1 MATYQ
6 FDYRHRVRYR
16 ECDPMGV
23 VYHTHF
29 VDYFEAART
38 EALREMGLAYKAL
51 EDRGVM
57 MPVVDLGLQFKRPAH
72 YDDELVIRAMFS
84 EAPTSSI
91 TITYE
96 VRRAGEAKVLVTGH
110 VTLCFVDAERRRPV
124 RAPDDVQA
132 LFETALKR
140 AA

>member
-6 FDYRHRVRYR
+6 FDYVHRVRYR

-57 MPVVDLGLQFKRPAH
+57 MPVVDLGVQFKRPAH

-96 VRRAGEAKVLVTGH
+96 VRRTGEAQVLVTGH

-132 LFETALKR
+132 LFENALTR

>member
-6 FDYRHRVRYR
+6 FDYVHRVRYR

-57 MPVVDLGLQFKRPAH
+57 MPVVDLGVQFKRPAH

-84 EAPTSSI
+84 EAPSSSI

-96 VRRAGEAKVLVTGH
+96 VRRAGEAQVLVTGH

-132 LFETALKR
+132 LFETALAR

>member
-6 FDYRHRVRYR
+6 FDYVHRVRYR

-29 VDYFEAART
+29 IDYFEAART
-38 EALREMGLAYKAL
+38 EALREMGLAYKVL
-51 EDRGVM
+51 EERGVM
-57 MPVVDLGLQFKRPAH
+57 MPVVDLGVQFKRPAQ

-84 EAPTSSI
+84 EPPTSSI

-96 VRRAGEAKVLVTGH
+96 VRRKGAPTVLVTGH

-124 RAPDDVQA
+124 RAPADVQD
-132 LFETALKR
+132 LFETALMR

>member
-1 MATYQ
+1 MSTYQ
-6 FDYRHRVRYR
+6 FDYPHRVRYR

-38 EALREMGLAYKAL
+38 EALRDMGLAYKTL
-51 EDRGVM
+51 EDRGVI
-57 MPVVDLGLQFKRPAH
+57 MPVVDLGVQFKRPAH
-72 YDDELVIRAMFS
+72 YDDVLVIRAMFH
-84 EAPTSSI
+84 EPPTTSI

-96 VRRAGEAKVLVTGH
+96 VRRKGEDEVLVTGH
-110 VTLCFVDAERRRPV
+110 VTLCFVNAERRRPV

-132 LFETALKR
+132 LFEEALHE

>member
-1 MATYQ
+1 MADAAYIYTYE
-6 FDYRHRVRYR
+6 HRVRYR

-57 MPVVDLGLQFKRPAH
+57 MPVVDLGVQFKLLLQDH
-72 YDDELVIRAMFS
+72 QWQ
-84 EAPTSSI
+84 EAIDVGEQIVRDFPNTRMAQ
-91 TITYE
+91 E
-96 VRRAGEAKVLVTGH
+96 VREVMDTLKQRVAAGE
-110 VTLCFVDAERRRPV
+110 
-124 RAPDDVQA
+124 
-132 LFETALKR
+132 
-140 AA
+140 

>member
-1 MATYQ
+1 MVTYQ
-6 FDYRHRVRYR
+6 FDYVHRVRYR

-38 EALREMGLAYKAL
+38 EALREMGLAYRAL
-51 EDRGVM
+51 EERGVM
-57 MPVVDLGLQFKRPAH
+57 MPVVDLGVQFKRPAH

-84 EAPTSSI
+84 EMPTTTI

-96 VRRAGEAKVLVTGH
+96 VRRRDEETVLVTGH

-124 RAPDDVQA
+124 RVPADVRE
-132 LFETALKR
+132 LFEAALEQ